1 MAQAV
6 RYEGIYQIYSKQLPE
21 KDQGNPSRTTDA
33 NLDRVFVTNTLIFI
47 DLKVGTQAPP
57 APIPDE
63 VVKTIHILS

>member
-33 NLDRVFVTNTLIFI
+33 NLDSVFDKNKDTLNFI
-47 DLKVGTQAPP
+47 
-57 APIPDE
+57 
-63 VVKTIHILS
+63 